1 MNFHWPGAFLL
12 LGLIPLLAFAY
23 FLRQRRRRK
32 YAVRFSSLTLVR
44 SAIPAQSTVRRWL
57 PLGLFFLAI
66 AVLAIAVA
74 RPEANGS
81 GAGGTG
87 NGDYGAGRVWQHA
100 SNRYSAKSP
109 GCCEKCCHDVY

>member
-23 FLRQRRRRK
+23 FLRQRRKRK

-44 SAIPAQSTVRRWL
+44 SAVPSQSTVRRWL

-66 AVLAIAVA
+66 AVLAILGTAWQPLGA
-74 RPEANGS
+74 RRPCDGNY
-81 GAGGTG
+81 GT
-87 NGDYGAGRVWQHA
+87 
-100 SNRYSAKSP
+100 
-109 GCCEKCCHDVY
+109 